1 MGVVVGW
8 IGCVVVLVLRMV
20 ELVELEEPTVVG
32 AVVGWI
38 GCVVVL
44 ALRMAEL
51 VVGMAEEP
59 TVY

>member
-1 MGVVVGW
+1 M
-8 IGCVVVLVLRMV
+8 VVLVLRMV
-20 ELVELEEPTVVG
+20 KLVELEEPTVVG